1 LGHHL
6 QHLHTKIETQLG
18 RRFLL
23 QIAGLQ
29 SDTRKNIMTKFYSQ
43 TTNGFYT
50 SDIHSAM
57 PSDVVEITEQQWL
70 ALLDGQANGQQIQAD
85 QSGNPILVTPE
96 PVKPIVLTPAEK
108 LANAGLSV
116 SELKSLLGL

>member
-1 LGHHL
+1 
-6 QHLHTKIETQLG
+6 
-18 RRFLL
+18 
-23 QIAGLQ
+23 
-29 SDTRKNIMTKFYSQ
+29 MTKFYSQ